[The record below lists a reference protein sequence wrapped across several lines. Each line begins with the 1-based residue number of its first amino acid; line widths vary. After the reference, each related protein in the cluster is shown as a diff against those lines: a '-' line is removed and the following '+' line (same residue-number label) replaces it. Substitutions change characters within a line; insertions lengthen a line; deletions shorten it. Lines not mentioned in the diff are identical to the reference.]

1 MMDNYRFLARY
12 NRWFNQRLYACCG
25 GLGDATRKQDSGA
38 FFGSIHRTL
47 NHVLVG
53 DQVWLQRFV
62 QCGAD
67 HANAW
72 PALSSAIH
80 LPPGHKLN
88 QPLYDDWATLQ
99 ARREVLDAAI
109 EAWLASAPPDMAG
122 WTMRYSNTSG
132 TQRQHPMWQAL
143 THFFNHQTHHR
154 GQCHMILTALGK
166 PSITLDLVAFQRV
179 AGQQ

>member
-1 MMDNYRFLARY
+1 MDNSMMDNYQFLARY
-12 NRWFNQRLYACCG
+12 NRWFNQRLYACCS
-25 GLGDATRKQDSGA
+25 GLDDATRKQNSGA

-67 HANAW
+67 HASAW
-72 PALSSAIH
+72 PALSGAIH
-80 LPPGHKLN
+80 LPPGYQLN
-88 QPLYDDWATLQ
+88 QPLYDDWATLM

-122 WTMRYSNTSG
+122 WTMRYSNTLG

-154 GQCHMILTALGK
+154 GQVT
-166 PSITLDLVAFQRV
+166 TLLSQQGVDVGDTDLISLV
-179 AGQQ
+179 